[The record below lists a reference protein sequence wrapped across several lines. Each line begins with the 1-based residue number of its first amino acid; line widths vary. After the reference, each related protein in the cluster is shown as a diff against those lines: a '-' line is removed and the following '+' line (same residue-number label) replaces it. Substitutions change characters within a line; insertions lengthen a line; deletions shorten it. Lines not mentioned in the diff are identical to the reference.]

1 MVISRREQPLCP
13 VKQNVLLP
21 ESLLGELVSIHELYK
36 YLNERV
42 KAQDNKLQTFVSN
55 NESAQLLKTTSGVGD
70 TKTSNDRDYGGMLYC
85 PLLGTVLLH
94 LSKLTP
100 VLSL

>member
-1 MVISRREQPLCP
+1 M
-13 VKQNVLLP
+13 
-21 ESLLGELVSIHELYK
+21 HELYK

-70 TKTSNDRDYGGMLYC
+70 TKTSNDRGYGGMLYC
-85 PLLGTVLLH
+85 PLLGTVLLQPWAFG
-94 LSKLTP
+94 SPYCPKICQGI
-100 VLSL
+100 SNGIKNR